1 MPKVTASKTTRA
13 PTTTKVLRPRSTVKL
28 EKTAAEPTSS
38 GTKKSAHAARPYD
51 KPAKTER
58 AQLTVTKREGSRSKA
73 ESSSAKTAESSSSQ
87 QTGPGHRSYDPAL
100 IRPKIIARKFI
111 GDKIVLL
118 HCECI
123 HDEDQIRL
131 QYRDGTPLPRPNAM
145 GFELFDRLAR
155 QPVAWNGYGTP
166 LVYQALIYKR
176 GSYVLR
182 YKGRE
187 VWEYS
192 TDDWADFW
200 KRQEELSKTPYDW
213 AAWNRIW
220 KCVEDSTLNPI
231 PFEKVEP
238 VVYVGSSLIGV
249 VEKPGS
255 GVLDHLPRDLFP
267 RCDLE
272 TTYQFQ
278 QCKRRTGKVF
288 RY

>member
-1 MPKVTASKTTRA
+1 MPKVTASKITRA
-13 PTTTKVLRPRSTVKL
+13 PTTTKALRPRSTVNL
-28 EKTAAEPTSS
+28 EKTAAESTSS
-38 GTKKSAHAARPYD
+38 GTKKNARAARPYD
-51 KPAKTER
+51 KLVKTEC
-58 AQLTVTKREGSRSKA
+58 AQPAPIKREGARIKA
-73 ESSSAKTAESSSSQ
+73 ERSSAKNAESSSSQ

-111 GDKIVLL
+111 GEKIVLL

-123 HDEDQIRL
+123 HDQDQIRL

-182 YKGRE
+182 YKGLE
-187 VWEYS
+187 AWEYS

-213 AAWNRIW
+213 DTWNRIW
-220 KCVEDSTLNPI
+220 KCVEHGSLNPI
-231 PFEKVEP
+231 PFEKLEP
-238 VVYVGSSLIGV
+238 VVYVGSLIGA

-255 GVLDHLPRDLFP
+255 GALDHLPRDLFP

-278 QCKRRTGKVF
+278 QYKRRTGKVF

>member
-1 MPKVTASKTTRA
+1 MPKVAASKTARA
-13 PTTTKVLRPRSTVKL
+13 FTTKSLRPHSTVKL

-51 KPAKTER
+51 KSTKPER
-58 AQLTVTKREGSRSKA
+58 AQSTVTKREGSRSKA

-155 QPVAWNGYGTP
+155 QP
-166 LVYQALIYKR
+166 ALIYKR

-182 YKGRE
+182 YNGRE

-200 KRQEELSKTPYDW
+200 KEQEKLSKTPYDW

-278 QCKRRTGKVF
+278 QYKRRTGKVF